1 METRVFSA
9 FHSPPFVGCF
19 VLRRQGMSN
28 SCFYSFRR
36 SVKGGL
42 RCLTAGHTQPARRVA
57 RSRVSRWAGAQAAAA
72 GDSAGP
78 RHAPGSQEPG
88 PPGTLRKGDKQTC
101 KAAFLFPDLKL
112 KKKKKNHL
120 EEIFPQREQHKNT
133 KFNVG

>member
-72 GDSAGP
+72 GDSAGRP
-78 RHAPGSQEPG
+78 VARSREPGTG
-88 PPGTLRKGDKQTC
+88 PPGN
-101 KAAFLFPDLKL
+101 AA
-112 KKKKKNHL
+112 
-120 EEIFPQREQHKNT
+120 EGR
-133 KFNVG
+133 